1 MNSRALVHMAG
12 SKVTLAV
19 SNRHGIHISLAMDV
33 RLEDIRRDTM
43 HGGTIY
49 TGLQDLHPLT
59 ENYASA

>member
-1 MNSRALVHMAG
+1 MAG